1 MPRRKVIRCLVAA
14 LAVVATATPFAIA
27 SNGTSGRDA
36 AEDAVAAK
44 VSPALR
50 HLVAHGYG
58 EVDIASLVPGYVA
71 GHVAYLASVTAIDD
85 TTRAALAGAGAR
97 IRHEF
102 PEIGWVALDSAPD
115 AVDDVAALDSVL
127 RLRVDDI
134 KHVLDLDVRYVDA
147 DAAATTYA
155 DQMKRPTHDVGADV
169 LWQHGI
175 TGKDVVVGVADSG
188 LDESHPDLGP
198 KVTEFINCSAVLP
211 NLFADDDPATEDD
224 ESGECIPQPGYDDNG
239 HGTHVSG
246 IAAGSAAGG
255 TPEQAG
261 KLPGMAPDAKLAGAK
276 VCNAAGSC
284 LNSSVMA
291 GFRWLAT
298 DAPEGAGADVVNM
311 SLGGGR
317 GYGSPLFSGEQVTDA
332 DPEAQLVNKLADAYN
347 VVFTISAGN
356 SGPIL
361 QSVGNP
367 SVAAQ
372 AISVGAAVTDYDL
385 DHSRDETDHGEFGDV
400 RPEAPA
406 AGATGIASFSSRGPS
421 GDRQIKPELTA
432 PGSYWVAAQSA
443 QGVEVAAA
451 DFAHRNHYSED
462 TTYAVLSGTSMSA
475 PAAAGAAA
483 LLIDGFRQATGQSPQ
498 YYHVKAALANTAGT
512 HAFEGPVSGLL
523 GTIRARTELP
533 GQSPEELYPRRN
545 EAWVGGSGEG
555 AGRINAVNA
564 LLAMTKGVIAYV
576 PRSADGVL
584 DDKREQQP
592 NWALDDVAP
601 GESREATMMF
611 HPAPG
616 RTGKAT
622 ATFTVDSGKE
632 PAGVHA
638 LPASWLAMPKRVGIA
653 PGPDTGWKMSVR
665 VPTGAAPG
673 QYNATVVATIDLG
686 NDVTQTIRI
695 PVQLFVPLPSTSSSV
710 EGPIWASQSTDWSAV
725 GALNPVGDVY
735 TDWVSFPLRLGEGTQ
750 QVDLSVYDAN
760 DDGADHMDVF
770 VFDEKGLEIDST
782 VSREDIH
789 VLPGGEG
796 QPPTT
801 KDSPNEV
808 SILDDDLGDLQ
819 ELVLPTTVWIMVAD
833 SGRTSGEPGFR
844 TFHLDITTT
853 GGGSGGTIAA
863 DRIHSGDHAWWSGSG
878 AGMTSTLTRSLAVPA
893 GAESLSVWTWYQ
905 LEDGYDWAYVLV
917 STDGGATWTSLP
929 ASSAEDGSGTT
940 DQDLIG
946 DTGGVLGG
954 SKKYPNGFTG
964 DSGAP
969 PMFNGQNLFGA
980 VLSNQVADVSAYA
993 GQTVLLRFE
1002 TSSDEGTHLD
1012 GFYVDDVALLDG
1024 ADAPLWSDPVDAPAG
1039 WAAAGSPGFVF
1050 VTKAAPS

>member
-1 MPRRKVIRCLVAA
+1 MPRRKVIRSLVAA
-14 LAVVATATPFAIA
+14 LAVVATATPLAIA
-27 SNGTSGRDA
+27 SNGTSGGEAPAD
-36 AEDAVAAK
+36 VIAAK

-50 HLVAHGYG
+50 HLVENGYG
-58 EVDIASLVPGYVA
+58 DLDVAALVPGYVA
-71 GHVAYLASVTAIDD
+71 GHVEYLASVTAIDD
-85 TTRAALAGAGAR
+85 ATRAALARAGAR

-115 AVDDVAALDSVL
+115 AVDDVAAIGSVV

-134 KHVLDLDVRYVDA
+134 KRVLDFDVQYVDA
-147 DAAATTYA
+147 AAATYA
-155 DQMKRPTHDVGADV
+155 DQTKRPTRDIGADV
-169 LWQHGI
+169 LWQQGI
-175 TGKDVVVGVADSG
+175 TGKGVLVGVADSG
-188 LDESHPDLGP
+188 LDETHPDLGP
-198 KVTEFINCSAVLP
+198 KVKGFINCSAVLP
-211 NLFADDDPATEDD
+211 NLFADEDPSTDDD
-224 ESGECIPQPGYDDNG
+224 ESGDCIPQPGYDDNG

-261 KLPGMAPDAKLAGAK
+261 KLPGVAPDADLAGAK
-276 VCNAAGSC
+276 VCTAAGTC

-291 GFRWLAT
+291 GFRWLAM
-298 DAPEGAGADVVNM
+298 DAPDGAGADVVNM

-356 SGPIL
+356 SGPIF

-367 SVAAQ
+367 SVASQ

-385 DHSRDETDHGEFGDV
+385 DHPREETDHGEFGDV
-400 RPEAPA
+400 RPDAVA

-432 PGSYWVAAQSA
+432 PGSYWVAAQSVLGA
-443 QGVEVAAA
+443 EVAAA

-462 TTYAVLSGTSMSA
+462 QTYAVLSGTSMSA

-483 LLIDGFRQATGQSPQ
+483 LVIDGFRQATGRSPQ

-512 HAFEGPVSGLL
+512 HAFEGPVGGLI
-523 GTIRARTELP
+523 GTIRAKLPVPVP
-533 GQSPEELYPRRN
+533 GQSLEELYPNRN

-555 AGRINAVNA
+555 AGRINAVDA
-564 LLAMTKGVIAYV
+564 LLALTKGVIAYT

-584 DDKREQQP
+584 DETREQQP
-592 NWALDDVAP
+592 NWSLDDVAP
-601 GESREATMMF
+601 GESRQATMMF

-616 RTGKAT
+616 LTRRAT
-622 ATFTVDSGKE
+622 ATFAVDTGKE
-632 PAGVHA
+632 PAGIHA
-638 LPASWLAMPKRVGIA
+638 LPASWLSMPKRVQIA
-653 PGPDTGWKMSVR
+653 PGPDTGWRMSVR
-665 VPTGAAPG
+665 VPKDAAPG
-673 QYNATVVATIDLG
+673 QYNGTVVATVDLG
-686 NDVTQTIRI
+686 DGVAQTIRI

-725 GALNPVGDVY
+725 GALNPLGDVY

-750 QVDLSVYDAN
+750 QVDLSVYDT
-760 DDGADHMDVF
+760 DDEDADHMDVF
-770 VFDEKGLEIDST
+770 VFDDKGLEIDST
-782 VSREDIH
+782 VAREDVHI
-789 VLPGGEG
+789 LPGGEG

-808 SILDDDLGDLQ
+808 SILDDDLGDFQ

-844 TFHLDITTT
+844 TFRLDVSTT
-853 GGGSGGTIAA
+853 GGGTGGTTPA
-863 DRIHSGDHAWWSGSG
+863 DRVHTGEHAWWSGSG
-878 AGMTSTLTRSLAVPA
+878 AGMSSTLTRSLAVPA
-893 GAESLSVWTWYQ
+893 GATSLSFWTWYQ
-905 LEDGYDWAYVLV
+905 LEDGYDWGYVLV
-917 STDGGATWTSLP
+917 STDNGATWTSL
-929 ASSAEDGSGTT
+929 ASSSPEDGSGTT
-940 DQDLIG
+940 DQDVIG
-946 DTGGVLGG
+946 DLGGVLGG
-954 SKKYPNGFTG
+954 SKQYPNGFTG

-969 PMFNGQNLFGA
+969 PLFNGQNIVGA
-980 VLSNQVADVSAYA
+980 VLSHQEADISAFA
-993 GQTVLLRFE
+993 GTTVLVRFA

-1012 GFYVDDVALLDG
+1012 GFYVDDVALVDGDG
-1024 ADAPLWSDPVDAPAG
+1024 ATLWSDPVDAPAG
-1039 WAAAGSPGFVF
+1039 WTAGGTPGFVF
-1050 VTKAAPS
+1050 VTKAAA